1 MIDGLKL
8 QLTVMADQLE
18 AVKKRNVM
26 LEDECNNLR
35 ESRDTE
41 LQEARENSSQ
51 KSKSEE
57 RSLRSENEKM
67 QEKVKRLEKLN
78 ERLKEEKVEL
88 EFTAS
93 SMTKKCDELKN
104 K

>member
-1 MIDGLKL
+1 
-8 QLTVMADQLE
+8 
-18 AVKKRNVM
+18 
-26 LEDECNNLR
+26 
-35 ESRDTE
+35 
-41 LQEARENSSQ
+41 
-51 KSKSEE
+51 
-57 RSLRSENEKM
+57 M